1 MQGDNG
7 RVPVASNAASSP
19 SAPVVNDVAQQKID
33 LARQFTGATNN
44 ADGGLI
50 AQLTGNPFFTAV

>member
-7 RVPVASNAASSP
+7 LVPVSSNAALSP
-19 SAPVVNDVAQQKID
+19 SAPVVNDVAQQKLD
-33 LARQFTGATNN
+33 LARQLTTATNN
-44 ADGGLI
+44 AEGGLI